1 MMGTPRGVI
10 HSTAEPVSEMS
21 RALSVSQ
28 RCGDGHQ
35 VSRAGSGAT
44 ARGRGRMR
52 PHLDGPGARE
62 HLLEAVEHLA
72 HKVVRCLP
80 HELLEKGR
88 VDRVQGPSQEV
99 PLHAGG
105 GLALGTPQVAEPSPS
120 VRTTYC
126 WMRTWGKSSSSRRRL
141 SICRR
146 PP

>member
-1 MMGTPRGVI
+1 MGTPRGVI

-28 RCGDGHQ
+28 RCGDEHQ

-44 ARGRGRMR
+44 ARGRGRIR

-80 HELLEKGR
+80 HELLEKSR

-99 PLHAGG
+99 PPHAGG
-105 GLALGTPQVAEPSPS
+105 GFALGTPQVAEPSPS

-126 WMRTWGKSSSSRRRL
+126 RMRTWGKSSSSRRRF